1 MGKSHTGIETAV
13 STPPTNSISPK
24 SKAIERLRCKKLTG
38 FSIKSFLQI

>member
-1 MGKSHTGIETAV
+1 MGKSYTGIETAV
-13 STPPTNSISPK
+13 PSPPTSSISPK